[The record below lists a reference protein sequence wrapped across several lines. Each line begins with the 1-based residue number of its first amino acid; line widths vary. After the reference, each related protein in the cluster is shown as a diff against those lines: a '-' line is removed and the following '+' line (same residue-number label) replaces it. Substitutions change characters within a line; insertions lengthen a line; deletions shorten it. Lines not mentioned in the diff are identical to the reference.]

1 MQIYRLKGV
10 SFIMKKI
17 LSYLLVC
24 LLILSSVSFNIYAN
38 STPSSEEINDI
49 FTDMGY
55 SSLMSGEKYIWRF
68 ADAPEGQIADDSLVF
83 EYMMNCGA
91 LDDYIQYYDYYSEY
105 TVPYEDYMNLVDKFF
120 VNHSDMKNYFR
131 KTEYIDFD
139 EENNIISWQHG
150 GSGDAFTWIPLYTSY
165 CDDEIF
171 VNGVFAYYGYETDGL
186 TENKDYIT
194 INGHDAS
201 IREELLLV
209 LKHIDNEWKIIEFH
223 PCDYHIVDG
232 VLYHSNY
239 NKIYYNIQFN
249 EGNSSVEEYED
260 SKNFTT
266 SFYGNDLDW
275 YLPGDELH
283 YKVTVDE
290 RYVISNIILN
300 DDKGSH
306 IIDISDSGV
315 CKISPNGS
323 SVVNINTREEGD
335 NIFEEF
341 VYRMSDFFTL
351 LSLRISSIFDF

>member
-1 MQIYRLKGV
+1 
-10 SFIMKKI
+10 
-17 LSYLLVC
+17 
-24 LLILSSVSFNIYAN
+24 
-38 STPSSEEINDI
+38 
-49 FTDMGY
+49 
-55 SSLMSGEKYIWRF
+55 
-68 ADAPEGQIADDSLVF
+68 
-83 EYMMNCGA
+83 
-91 LDDYIQYYDYYSEY
+91 
-105 TVPYEDYMNLVDKFF
+105 MNLVDKFF